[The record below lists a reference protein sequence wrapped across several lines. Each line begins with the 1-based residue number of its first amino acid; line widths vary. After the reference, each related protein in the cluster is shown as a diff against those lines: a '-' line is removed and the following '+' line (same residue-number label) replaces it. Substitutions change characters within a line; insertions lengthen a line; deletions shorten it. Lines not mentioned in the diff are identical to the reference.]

1 MTQPEEEKP
10 AQTFYDQLGGA
21 TVLEALVKRFYANM
35 DTLPEAEPI
44 RRMHPDQLSGSESK
58 LFKFLSGW
66 LGGPNL
72 YIEEFGHPRLR
83 MRHLPFAIGTAARD
97 QWLLCM
103 KKALDD
109 TIDDPRLRQHLYN
122 ALDQSATH
130 MINQPD

>member
-1 MTQPEEEKP
+1 MTQPEEEQP
-10 AQTFYDQLGGA
+10 ASSFYEQLGGA
-21 TVLEALVKRFYANM
+21 TVLATLVKRFYANM

-122 ALDQSATH
+122 ALDQTATH